1 MNTHAVTEIKNALK
15 TNKRVNMVQTL
26 QNLSSEEFETCDE
39 VWSIAKETKK
49 QIRNRLHDLLDYYI
63 TEV

>member
-15 TNKRVNMVQTL
+15 TNKRVKMVQTL
-26 QNLSSEEFETCDE
+26 QKLSGEEFETLDE
-39 VWSIAKETKK
+39 VWSIAEENKK

-63 TEV
+63 DQN

>member
-15 TNKRVNMVQTL
+15 TNKRVKMVQTL
-26 QNLSSEEFETCDE
+26 QKLSGEEFETCDE
-39 VWSIAKETKK
+39 VWSIAEENKK

-63 TEV
+63 DQN

>member
-15 TNKRVNMVQTL
+15 TNKRVKMVQTL
-26 QNLSSEEFETCDE
+26 QELSGEEFKTCDE
-39 VWSIAKETKK
+39 VWSIAEENKK

-63 TEV
+63 DEN

>member
-15 TNKRVNMVQTL
+15 TNKRVKMVQTL
-26 QNLSSEEFETCDE
+26 QKLSGEEFETLDE
-39 VWSIAKETKK
+39 IWSIAEENKK

-63 TEV
+63 DEN

>member
-1 MNTHAVTEIKNALK
+1 MNTYAVTEIKNALK

-26 QNLSSEEFETCDE
+26 QKLSGEEFETCDE
-39 VWSIAKETKK
+39 VWSIAEESKK

-63 TEV
+63 DQN